1 MVPSLPSSHLK
12 ELYIPKDFFVHAA
25 LLDQGFPHCPIF
37 PTAAS
42 RRSRT
47 RFSVSSCLIT
57 LSRQIAVVGLVSCY
71 LTNYLMA
78 RRPLHRH
85 PKAFLFRA
93 YAVLATVS
101 SRYPPPMGRFLRVT
115 HSFATFQNE
124 FPSEDKFPSLLVRL
138 ACVRHAASVHPE
150 PGSNPPSNFM

>member
-1 MVPSLPSSHLK
+1 MVPSLSSSHLK

-47 RFSVSSCLIT
+47 RISVSSCLIT

-78 RRPLHRH
+78 RRPLHRCIA
-85 PKAFLFRA
+85 AFISRS

-115 HSFATFQNE
+115 HSFATVHHQSSPE
-124 FPSEDKFPSLLVRL
+124 GSVR
-138 ACVRHAASVHPE
+138 
-150 PGSNPPSNFM
+150 